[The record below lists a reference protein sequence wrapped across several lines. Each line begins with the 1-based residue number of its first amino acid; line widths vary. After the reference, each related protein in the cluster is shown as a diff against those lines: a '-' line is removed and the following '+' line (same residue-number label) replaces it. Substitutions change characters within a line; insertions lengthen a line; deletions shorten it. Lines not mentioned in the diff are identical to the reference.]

1 VQNTICM
8 QSTGVAITAVWSAR
22 QTGGASAQPTHLP
35 ATPDSH
41 VSADTY
47 RLVDWPDYNLRSRVV
62 RAIDLSYPKL
72 GCIVLVF
79 FEQNGSYPHTTR
91 PTLTRT
97 RRRWQAT
104 ASIISPM
111 HHQERS
117 RSLLHPGIAHATL
130 AVART
135 AWNSRR
141 LGQSLVA
148 YQKMHIR
155 IDFPSQPCLVLYPS

>member
-1 VQNTICM
+1 MQNTVCM
-8 QSTGVAITAVWSAR
+8 QSTVGAITAAWSA
-22 QTGGASAQPTHLP
+22 QKTGQASAQPTHLP

-41 VSADTY
+41 TPADTC
-47 RLVDWPDYNLRSRVV
+47 RLVDWPDKTLA

-79 FEQNGSYPHTTR
+79 FEQNGSYPHTMR

-135 AWNSRR
+135 AWNFRR

-148 YQKMHIR
+148 YPKMHIR

>member
-1 VQNTICM
+1 VRSTVQNTICM
-8 QSTGVAITAVWSAR
+8 QSTVVAITAVWSAR
-22 QTGGASAQPTHLP
+22 QSGQASAHPTHLP
-35 ATPDSH
+35 ATPGSYIP
-41 VSADTY
+41 ADTC
-47 RLVDWPDYNLRSRVV
+47 RLVDWPDKNLA

-79 FEQNGSYPHTTR
+79 FEQKGSYPHTTR

-135 AWNSRR
+135 AWNFRR

-148 YQKMHIR
+148 YQRMHIR
-155 IDFPSQPCLVLYPS
+155 IDFPSLPCLVLYPS